1 MANQFQ
7 ETEKFDHNPRTEDA
21 GKHLSEHSAELSRQA
36 YTDVRVNIT
45 DGGNPCADA
54 LPTCSFEPLSTREQ
68 RQAYVR
74 EVAAPLFEGSPP
86 LFAYLDRSS
95 YKGENREFDGRVS
108 VHNMH
113 DFLKTY
119 QTMSEMGQTQW
130 PYTEK
135 NAQYVRD
142 LLDFKYPEL
151 TGENFAGFSAQALC
165 RRAGLTK
172 MSVKHYEDYAV
183 LATAWKQAL
192 SEDVSFRRD
201 AQANSGDRTTIIAS
215 DGDRIPCDVSQPPC
229 PPAPEAPPVAA
240 VKSPC
245 ETDADLVRQHDRE
258 MRLRLEQMSTFE
270 KGSSYW
276 RMASKFLHAG
286 MRPCDVDDVT
296 NQDINRLT
304 RAFVKINHSTIDSR
318 GLPNPMVHPGDRVPV
333 SQHLEE
339 LVTRHD
345 KLARAIARMLNA
357 EQ

>member
-1 MANQFQ
+1 
-7 ETEKFDHNPRTEDA
+7 
-21 GKHLSEHSAELSRQA
+21 
-36 YTDVRVNIT
+36 
-45 DGGNPCADA
+45 
-54 LPTCSFEPLSTREQ
+54 
-68 RQAYVR
+68 VR
-74 EVAAPLFEGSPP
+74 EIAAPLFEGTPP

-95 YKGENREFDGRVS
+95 YKGDNREFDGRVS

-119 QTMSEMGQTQW
+119 ETMSEMGQNQW

-192 SEDVSFRRD
+192 SEDVSFRQDIQNVKVTEQISVQERPCVPPVD
-201 AQANSGDRTTIIAS
+201 TTCPQIAPEKPCAPVVEMPPPVLE
-215 DGDRIPCDVSQPPC
+215 IPCTQPAETPC
-229 PPAPEAPPVAA
+229 APVEKAPLAP
-240 VKSPC
+240 KSNC
-245 ETDADLVRQHDRE
+245 DSDAGSDAELASRHDRE
-258 MRLRLEQMSTFE
+258 VRLRLEQMSTFD
-270 KGSSYW
+270 KGGSYW

-286 MRPCDVDDVT
+286 MRPCDTDDVT
-296 NQDINRLT
+296 NQDINRLM
-304 RAFVKINHSTIDSR
+304 RSFVKINHSTINR
-318 GLPNPMVHPGDRVPV
+318 KGLPNPMVHPGDTVPV
-333 SQHLEE
+333 SEHLEE
-339 LVTRHD
+339 LVARHD
-345 KLARAIARMLNA
+345 KLAKAIERMMNA